1 MCKFN
6 VVDVVAMQE
15 CLEGYKKLVEW
26 IPPLNEDEE
35 NMQLARL
42 QIINHLSD
50 VCENVLV
57 MEKNNHGNA

>member
-26 IPPLNEDEE
+26 IPPLNEEEE

-50 VCENVLV
+50 VCESVLFS
-57 MEKNNHGNA
+57 ERGKHD

>member
-15 CLEGYKKLVEW
+15 CLEGYKRLVEW
-26 IPPLNEDEE
+26 IPPLNEEEE

-42 QIINHLSD
+42 QIINHLSN
-50 VCENVLV
+50 VCERVLFA
-57 MEKNNHGNA
+57 ERGKHD

>member
-15 CLEGYKKLVEW
+15 CLEGYKKLVKW

-42 QIINHLSD
+42 QIIDYLSD
-50 VCENVLV
+50 TCEKVLQL
-57 MEKNNHGNA
+57 EKEKYNG

>member
-1 MCKFN
+1 MCKFS
-6 VVDVVAMQE
+6 VMDVAAMQE

-42 QIINHLSD
+42 QIINHLSV
-50 VCENVLV
+50 VCENILQS
-57 MEKNNHGNA
+57 EKEKQNG